1 MEENRIIRPMAVTIS
16 GFIIGILF
24 IFKITSFSIFR
35 LLDNPIAVKVPS
47 MVAMIVANTAMETD
61 TYTAFIMELSE
72 IRFSYHRS
80 EKPDIFVRDFDE
92 LKENTMVTIIG
103 R

>member
-1 MEENRIIRPMAVTIS
+1 
-16 GFIIGILF
+16 
-24 IFKITSFSIFR
+24 
-35 LLDNPIAVKVPS
+35 